1 MFFLICISLFVYS
14 ISSQRWK
21 EEFIENLQKMVKN
34 AALLWLETAT
44 KIDGTEKG
52 NETNLKIF
60 FQTVEEKFDD
70 LILDITILYEK
81 YLEIYDT
88 YTKKLSK
95 LETELGIESSPKIS
109 KKLSLLETTELLKSK
124 IEK

>member
-1 MFFLICISLFVYS
+1 
-14 ISSQRWK
+14 
-21 EEFIENLQKMVKN
+21 MVKN

-52 NETNLKIF
+52 NKTNIKIF

>member
-1 MFFLICISLFVYS
+1 MFFFNISLFVYS

-21 EEFIENLQKMVKN
+21 EEFIENLQKLVKN

-52 NETNLKIF
+52 NEANLKIF

-109 KKLSLLETTELLKSK
+109 KESSLLESTKLLKSK